1 MDRNPLPKASSYKAS
16 FPPPPRLHWALLF
29 VAIAGSEGLA
39 LWLVRQPFRDF
50 LVNVVIAA
58 WPIYLCLWIRKIDA
72 RSLSLYWALASF
84 ASGFLFSWL
93 LWIVV
98 IFEIREELLEHY
110 NRREP
115 IGLKLNLVMSLL
127 FSFVYFQYHLNRIA
141 KEKRQQSLEPVRAG
155 RALDRLNFAVGSKES
170 LSAKAP
176 QINGDQLI

>member
-1 MDRNPLPKASSYKAS
+1 MDRNPIPKASNYKAS

-29 VAIAGSEGLA
+29 FAMTGSEGLV
-39 LWLVRQPFRDF
+39 LWLVPQPFRDL
-50 LVNVVIAA
+50 LVNVAIAV
-58 WPIYLCLWIRKIDA
+58 WPIYLCIWIRKIDS

-98 IFEIREELLEHY
+98 IFEVREELLEHY

-115 IGLKLNLVMSLL
+115 IGLRLNLVMSLL

-141 KEKRQQSLEPVRAG
+141 KEKTQQSVEFVPASRAS
-155 RALDRLNFAVGSKES
+155 VS
-170 LSAKAP
+170 
-176 QINGDQLI
+176 